1 MTITHPSERGYAL
14 DNVFVTTDWL
24 ADHIN
29 DPDIRVVDTDVPEL
43 YAEEHIPVA
52 VNPVDHYYKTSLD
65 DRTHI
70 QVPEVF
76 AQTMQ
81 DLGIGDDTLVIAYD
95 RSGGV
100 YSFRLMWAL
109 HYHGFTNVRFLDG
122 GLQKWKSEGR
132 KTSNEPVSRSGETHN
147 NKGFTPK
154 VNSEIFASR
163 QRVLDSIDDDNVVLL
178 DVRSDAEWEG
188 LNKRGGARGGRIPG
202 AVHLEWVN
210 FHSNDEIPILK
221 PADEIREML
230 AGLGV
235 TPDKNVITY

>member
-132 KTSNEPVSRSGETHN
+132 ETSPEPVSRSGETYN

-154 VNSEIFASR
+154 VNSEI
-163 QRVLDSIDDDNVVLL
+163 
-178 DVRSDAEWEG
+178 
-188 LNKRGGARGGRIPG
+188 
-202 AVHLEWVN
+202 
-210 FHSNDEIPILK
+210 
-221 PADEIREML
+221 
-230 AGLGV
+230 
-235 TPDKNVITY
+235 